1 MLWDINIQ
9 TVLGRDLS
17 FGPLVL
23 REKMFGARLYLR
35 PPRTQ
40 KLEVQAPD
48 LGYPGLEGICL
59 VNPAWCTSE
68 FFKGLFPWC
77 PAWIYQ

>member
-1 MLWDINIQ
+1 
-9 TVLGRDLS
+9 
-17 FGPLVL
+17 
-23 REKMFGARLYLR
+23 MFGARLYLR

-68 FFKGLFPWC
+68 FLKGLFP
-77 PAWIYQ
+77 